1 MTEQINEI
9 SDYLRSA
16 TLSRVDRLREY
27 LIYVA
32 WSQALIATL
41 GSLFLS
47 EVMGFIPC
55 NLCWYQRILM
65 YPLVVIIGI
74 GILLRDRRVQYY
86 VLPLSLFGLGIGLY
100 HSLLYYGLIPETLQ
114 PCTAGVPCSTRWIEW
129 FGFMGIP
136 FAAFTA
142 FTVITLAVIWHKPS
156 DDEELKQT
164 ETSSQVSN
172 QRWLKWASAALIAVY
187 VGIVV
192 VGLASR
198 ISENARLTETSS
210 ETTAD
215 EFTIATTVAPVALS
229 TTPYPENLILTGQR
243 VYLSQCSA
251 CHGQNAQGVT
261 NLGLPLVDTEFM
273 QERSDADLLEFI
285 RTGRHPSDPQSQT
298 GMMMP
303 GSGGNPGLTD
313 TEVLAVIAYLR
324 SLTP

>member
-1 MTEQINEI
+1 MTGQINET

-65 YPLVVIIGI
+65 YPLVIIIGI
-74 GILLRDRRVQYY
+74 GILLRDAKVRYY
-86 VLPLSLFGLGIGLY
+86 ILPLSLLGLGIGLY
-100 HSLLYYGLIPETLQ
+100 HNLLYYGLIPETLQ
-114 PCTAGVPCSTRWIEW
+114 PCTSGVPCSTRWIEW

-142 FTVITLAVIWHKPS
+142 FTDITLTVIWHKPS
-156 DDEELKQT
+156 DYDERNQT
-164 ETSSQVSN
+164 EAASQVSN
-172 QRWLKWASAALIAVY
+172 QRLLNWTSAALIVMY
-187 VGIVV
+187 IGIVA

-198 ISENARLTETSS
+198 VIENARPIDNSS
-210 ETTAD
+210 GATAD
-215 EFTIATTVAPVALS
+215 EFTVATSDAPVVLS
-229 TTPYPENLILTGQR
+229 ATPYPENFILTGQR

-251 CHGQNAQGVT
+251 CHGQNAQGVV

-273 QERSDADLLEFI
+273 RERSDDDLLEFI

-298 GMMMP
+298 GAMMP
-303 GSGGNPGLTD
+303 GSGGNPALTN
-313 TEVLAVIAYLR
+313 TEILAVIAYLR
-324 SLTP
+324 SLAQ